1 MIELINLSL
10 QRGGKALL
18 EEASLRV
25 NPGEHMALVG
35 ANGSGKSSLFKLLCN
50 ELSYDSG
57 DLQMPSQ
64 WQIAQMR
71 QEVEASDRPAI
82 EYVIDGHQ
90 HYRRIEADI
99 EACNDDHRLAELLAE
114 MELIHAYQIRSDAE
128 QLLQGLG
135 FALTEVDKPVSDF
148 SGGWRIRLNL
158 AQALMCPSDLLLL
171 DEPTNHLDLD
181 ASLWLEQWLRR
192 YEGTLL
198 LISHDRDFI
207 DACCDFVVH
216 LEHHQL
222 HRYRGN
228 YSAFERQRAERLAQ
242 QQQAYEKQQAERA
255 HMEDFVRRFRA
266 KASKAK
272 QAQSRLKALERMSEI
287 APAHVDS
294 PFHFR
299 FYAPSQYSD
308 PLLGLSNAALGYS
321 EPLLNKVNLSI
332 QPGSRIGLLG
342 ANGAGKSTLMK
353 SLAGTLTPLSGQR
366 HSGEHLH
373 MGYFHQHQLE
383 SLDLN
388 ASPLLQLQRLRPDAR
403 EQDIRNFL
411 GGFNFKGERAEGSCL
426 HFSGGEKARL
436 ALAIIVWQRPNV
448 LLLDEPTNH
457 LDLEMCHALTS
468 ALQEFEGAVIV
479 VSHDRHLLRNTVDE
493 LLLVDNG
500 SVSPFDGSLDDYRQ
514 WLLSRNRELGDKP
527 QSASTAPVVDKKKA
541 RQDAAAKRAKLAPL
555 NNEIKKLER
564 TLQKVAEQLQA
575 IEAQLADTSLY
586 DEANKQQL
594 KTLLAEQARLQTEN
608 NTAEEAWLELQEQL
622 EALAD

>member
-57 DLQMPSQ
+57 DLQIPAQ

-332 QPGSRIGLLG
+332 HPGSRIGLLG

-594 KTLLAEQARLQTEN
+594 KTLLAEQARLQTGN

>member
-35 ANGSGKSSLFKLLCN
+35 ANGSGKSSLFKLLYN

-57 DLQMPSQ
+57 DLQMPAQ

-332 QPGSRIGLLG
+332 HPGSRIGLLG